1 MAEKKSPRLMA
12 VIGLM
17 NRISPPV
24 LAEEWDNSGLQI
36 GDPQAIIERV
46 LICLDAE
53 EAAFEEARRV
63 DAQLII
69 AHHPLIFRPLKRI
82 SPAEMPGQLI
92 FRAIRQGVAVAAAH
106 TSLDRAADGLNDWLA
121 AHLELVDPVPLEAPA
136 TNDYCK
142 LVVFVPV
149 GHETRVMDAMF
160 AAGAGHIG
168 AYDRCSFRIPGTG
181 TFRGAANT
189 DPFIGTPGLVEE
201 AQELRLET
209 IVPVALKQR
218 VVERMIIA
226 HPYEEVA
233 YDLIPLA
240 NPNRSVG
247 LGRVGR
253 LAQATTLE
261 AFARRVKQLLEVPAV
276 RLVGAS
282 DREIRKVAV
291 CGGSGMVTYADAVR
305 HGADCLVTGDIKFHE
320 AQRARNDG
328 VALID
333 AGHFGT
339 ERIMIKEL
347 AARLTSLAA
356 EHHYQLEVFAMT
368 AEKDPFI
375 TVT

>member
-1 MAEKKSPRLMA
+1 MAEKKSPRLAA

-17 NRISPPV
+17 NRISPPA
-24 LAEEWDNSGLQI
+24 LAEEWDNAGLQV
-36 GDPQAIIERV
+36 GDPQAVIERV
-46 LICLDAE
+46 LVCLDAE
-53 EAAFEEARRV
+53 EAAFEEALRV

-82 SPAEMPGQLI
+82 SRADTPGQLI

-106 TSLDRAADGLNDWLA
+106 TNLDRASDGLNDWLA
-121 AHLELVDPVPLEAPA
+121 AQLELVDPVPLEAPA
-136 TNDYCK
+136 TNAYRK
-142 LVVFVPV
+142 LVVFVPA
-149 GHETRVMDAMF
+149 GHEARVMDAMF

-168 AYDRCSFRIPGTG
+168 AYDRCSFRTVGTG

-189 DPFIGTPGLVEE
+189 DPFIGTPGVVEE
-201 AQELRLET
+201 AEELRLET
-209 IVPVALKQR
+209 IVPVSVEQR
-218 VVERMIIA
+218 VVERMIKA

-233 YDLIPLA
+233 YDLMPLA
-240 NPNRSVG
+240 NPDRSVG

-253 LAQATTLE
+253 LAQATTLGD
-261 AFARRVKQLLEVPAV
+261 FARRIKQRLEVPAV
-276 RLVGAS
+276 RLVGDS
-282 DREIRKVAV
+282 GREISKVAV

-339 ERIMIKEL
+339 EKIMIKEL
-347 AARLTSLAA
+347 AARLTELAA
-356 EHHYQLEVFAMT
+356 AHQYQLEVFAMT